1 MRLRAICTEVG
12 FDLDDVK
19 PSLIDRLRL
28 LAEHT
33 ATVDDAERMVTNAHA
48 IFRYYSEHRPAE
60 AFSESEQRVIA
71 LGCLLSDVGKSG
83 PAGATAEDQR
93 LIVEMFAVEGVT
105 DSAMPVR
112 RFIHTYFPDDAEAR
126 IARFSSLGLDPAMSI
141 REFWNLHS
149 GWTLSLTKASGVPS
163 EVVAAA
169 ASHHLLDGVNPESI
183 VREDGRFSRD
193 FGENTRFDRVEK
205 LVILLD
211 KYDAVRRRG
220 RRTHDDAIAWLR
232 ARIESQPRVDAEAEE
247 LLTVV
252 DEVLGAGSTSPS

>member
-1 MRLRAICTEVG
+1 MRLRALCAEVG
-12 FDLDDVK
+12 FDLDDVR

-28 LAEHT
+28 LDEYS
-33 ATVDDAERMVTNAHA
+33 ATVDDAERMVTNARA

-60 AFSESEQRVIA
+60 AFSESEQRIVS

-83 PAGATAEDQR
+83 PAGASAEDQR
-93 LIVEMFAVEGVT
+93 LIVEMFAVEDVP
-105 DSAMPVR
+105 DNAMPVR
-112 RFIHTYFPDDAEAR
+112 RFIRTYFPDDAEAR
-126 IARFSSLGLDPAMSI
+126 ITRFCSLGLDPAMSI

-149 GWTLSLTKASGVPS
+149 GWTLSITNASGVPS

-193 FGENTRFDRVEK
+193 FGDNKRFDRAEK

-220 RRTHDDAIAWLR
+220 QRTHDDAIAWLR
-232 ARIESQPRVDAEAEE
+232 ARLDGQPHVDAEAEE

-252 DEVLGAGSTSPS
+252 DEVLGVGPTSSS